1 VMEIGSIID
10 VLRSSPEATAL
21 KTGDLFK
28 IKVLEVFESQRILVD
43 LGRWR
48 TVADIR
54 FPVAAGDEFW
64 VRVQEA
70 SGQLRL
76 QRVPPPDAT
85 LSAAAPAAGPVQGV
99 SVESLKQVQIG
110 LDELADALS
119 RLPDSRQVSHEA
131 RQALEALRSFLH
143 PFDLESTPVA
153 LAAKLKE
160 FCENSGLFLE
170 TRLGAAVE
178 KTADRPGVE
187 TVLDAASSAA
197 AARVLAGDL
206 KARLLLLR
214 AFLEGSSAGAF
225 VADRG
230 AAAHLSRA
238 VTELL
243 ADIRAGQEQMAN
255 TLSAD
260 PPIQLVHFALPMTDD
275 RNPVRLKIA
284 YRRRPAG
291 EKQQGHRAAVLL
303 ALDRVGSI
311 RADLFLLGQS
321 LSISIFVSS
330 TELQNVF
337 ARHAPDVR
345 DALAEWFDTVSVQ
358 VKTSPGNIER
368 FIVEDWRPAGESLV
382 DVHA

>member
-1 VMEIGSIID
+1 MEIGSMID

-48 TVADIR
+48 TMADIS
-54 FPVAAGDEFW
+54 FPVVAGDEFW

-76 QRVPPPDAT
+76 QRVPPPDGT
-85 LSAAAPAAGPVQGV
+85 LSAAGPAAGPVQGV
-99 SVESLKQVQIG
+99 SVESLKHVQMR
-110 LDELADALS
+110 LEELVDALS
-119 RLPDSRQVSHEA
+119 RLPDSTQVSHEA
-131 RQALEALRSFLH
+131 RQALEALGSFLH
-143 PFDLESTPVA
+143 PFDLGSTPDA

-170 TRLGAAVE
+170 TRLGAAAE
-178 KTADRPGVE
+178 RIADRPGVE
-187 TVLDAASSAA
+187 TVLDASSSTTAS
-197 AARVLAGDL
+197 RVLADDL
-206 KARLLLLR
+206 KARLLLLK
-214 AFLEGSSAGAF
+214 AFLESSSAGAF

-230 AAAHLSRA
+230 AAALLSRA
-238 VTELL
+238 ATELL

-260 PPIQLVHFALPMTDD
+260 PPMQLVHFVLPRADD
-275 RNPVRLKIA
+275 PNPVRLKIA

-330 TELQNVF
+330 AELQNVF
-337 ARHAPDVR
+337 ARHASEVR
-345 DALAEWFDTVSVQ
+345 DALAEWFDAVSVQ
-358 VKTSPGNIER
+358 VKTSPRTIER
-368 FIVEDWRPAGESLV
+368 FIAEDWRPVGESLV